1 MSADV
6 ILIVVSGGITI
17 VALNLLLLAVLSYW
31 RYRGWKLL
39 FMCFVFFLFFI
50 RGLYFSFLVLSG
62 RVMDNTIVVHPW
74 AFDFII
80 LILLYITSL
89 KR

>member
-17 VALNLLLLAVLSYW
+17 VALNLLLLSVSSYW
-31 RYRGWKLL
+31 RYRRWKLL
-39 FMCFVFFLFFI
+39 FMCFIFLLFFI

-62 RVMDNTIVVHPW
+62 MVMDNTIVVHPW